1 MSTTADR
8 VAHEGPQLRSEV
20 ALAGRMLPPAWPLET
35 FIAVNPLGGLE
46 HLPFTEAIAE
56 AGDLLGARG
65 TLDERAFRVAYA
77 DGRITDGD
85 LLRALARLDPELIVG
100 QPLDAGGRLLDPAE
114 VLLAD
119 LLHGDPSPAP
129 VRARRTLAEQHAP
142 EVAAMI
148 DAQTAKWC
156 AAYVDEGR
164 AAWSMPDRDQ
174 GFYTAWRMLAPR
186 DRSLPAAARHRL
198 RLLPH
203 RPEDAA
209 LHALADLGIGQ
220 SSRRHYLEA
229 HLSAVPGWAAHILWQ
244 SEHGGGI
251 DLVELLAMR
260 LAYEAAL
267 LAEHPLS
274 AASAGEDSLSAPTPT
289 SEERAAKALA
299 ELGLEPAVGL
309 AAAARLLERVPVA
322 ARSTVWLDAYEAHYR
337 DPLLERLAE
346 PAPTLPADRAPAQVV
361 FCIDVRS
368 EGIRRHLE
376 AGGPYETF
384 GFAGFFAVAIR
395 FRTLAG
401 GRSTAQCPVLLQP
414 RNEIVERSPAGTEHL
429 AARRLAGEQA
439 LASTDESFTA
449 AKNDLVGPFALA
461 EALGWY
467 AGPLALA
474 KTALAGPY
482 GALRERFRNAASPPA
497 PTTLTVDDG
506 FSPDERALF
515 AEASLTMM
523 GLTRDFARLVVLCGH
538 GSSTEN
544 NPYASALD
552 CGACGGH
559 RGGPNARA
567 AAAILNRP
575 DVRGEIAARGI
586 EVPSDT
592 WFVAAEHDTASDRV
606 LLLDDWLVPETH
618 RDELHRLSADLT
630 NAAAALSAER
640 CATLPGAPRSPSPER
655 ARRHVRARS
664 TDWAQVFPEWGLAG
678 NAAFIVGPRQITRGM
693 DLERRT
699 FLHSYE
705 ASVDPDGTALE
716 TILTAPLVVAQ
727 WINCQYYFSTVDPG
741 VFGSGTKTIHN
752 VVGDIGVLAG
762 HNGDLQL
769 GLPWQSV
776 AEGERLVHE
785 PMRLLAVVQAPL
797 DRIDAIVDR
806 NTVLRHLFG
815 NQWVGLAAR
824 EQPADPWQRYTSHG
838 WKPWNSRR

>member
-1 MSTTADR
+1 M
-8 VAHEGPQLRSEV
+8 
-20 ALAGRMLPPAWPLET
+20 ALAGRTLSPVWPLET

-65 TLDERAFRVAYA
+65 TLDESAFRAAYA
-77 DGRITDGD
+77 DGRITDAD
-85 LLRALARLDPELIVG
+85 LLGALTRFDPGSIVG
-100 QPLDAGGRLLDPAE
+100 RHPDAGGRLLDPAA

-119 LLHGDPSPAP
+119 LLHGDPSPPP
-129 VRARRTLAEQHAP
+129 VRVRRTLSEQHAP
-142 EVAAMI
+142 EVAAI
-148 DAQTAKWC
+148 VDAQTAKWC
-156 AAYVDEGR
+156 AAYVDEGQ

-186 DRSLPAAARHRL
+186 DRSLPARVRHRL

-203 RPEDAA
+203 RAEDAA
-209 LHALADLGIGQ
+209 LRALADLEIGE

-229 HLSAVPGWAAHILWQ
+229 HLSAVPGWAAHILWR
-244 SEHGGGI
+244 SEHRRGV
-251 DLVELLAMR
+251 DLVDLLAMR

-267 LAEHPLS
+267 FAEHPLP
-274 AASAGEDSLSAPTPT
+274 AASEGEDSPATPTPT
-289 SEERAAKALA
+289 VEERAAKALA
-299 ELGLEPAVGL
+299 ALGLEPSVGL
-309 AAAARLLERVPVA
+309 AAATRILERLPVA
-322 ARSTVWLDAYEAHYR
+322 ARPSVWLDAYEGHYR
-337 DPLLERLAE
+337 DLLLERLAE
-346 PAPTLPADRAPAQVV
+346 RAPTLRADRAAAQVV

-376 AGGPYETF
+376 TAGPYETL

-401 GRSTAQCPVLLQP
+401 TRSTAQCPVLLQP
-414 RNEIVERSPAGTEHL
+414 RNEIVERSAAGTEHL

-439 LASTDESFTA
+439 LASTDEAFAA

-461 EALGWY
+461 EALGWC
-467 AGPLALA
+467 AGLLALA
-474 KTALAGPY
+474 KTTLAGPY
-482 GALRERFRNAASPPA
+482 GAIRERLRNAASPPA
-497 PTTLTVDDG
+497 PTTLTVEDG
-506 FSPDERALF
+506 FSPEERALF
-515 AEASLTMM
+515 AEAALTMM
-523 GLTRDFARLVVLCGH
+523 GLTREFARLVVLCGH

-567 AAAILNRP
+567 AATILNRP
-575 DVRGEIAARGI
+575 DVRSEIAARGI
-586 EVPSDT
+586 AVPNET
-592 WFVAAEHDTASDRV
+592 WFVAAEHDTAADRV
-606 LLLDDWLVPETH
+606 TILDEWLVPETH
-618 RDELHRLSADLT
+618 RDELRRLSADLT
-630 NAAAALSAER
+630 TAAAALSAER

-678 NAAFIVGPRQITRGM
+678 NAAFIVGPREITRGI

-824 EQPADPWQRYTSHG
+824 ESPEAPWQRYTSHG
-838 WKPWNSRR
+838 WTPWNSRR